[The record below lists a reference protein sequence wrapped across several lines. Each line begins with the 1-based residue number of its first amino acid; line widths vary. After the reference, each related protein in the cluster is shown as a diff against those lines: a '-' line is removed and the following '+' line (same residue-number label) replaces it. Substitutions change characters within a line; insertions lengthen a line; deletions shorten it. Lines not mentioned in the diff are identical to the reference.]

1 MLQRR
6 VIRDIT
12 IKGAD
17 AELVVL
23 FMVIIGM
30 GYLLE
35 GLQTT
40 LNGILKPIPVE
51 DYDGDPG
58 VHFIFC
64 IHRDVSFAIARRY
77 R

>member
-6 VIRDIT
+6 VIRDIA

-17 AELVVL
+17 AQFIML
-23 FMVIIGM
+23 FMVAIGM

-35 GLQTT
+35 GLQT
-40 LNGILKPIPVE
+40 LNGILKPIPVA

-58 VHFIFC
+58 VHFTFC

-77 R
+77 Q